1 MKQYSRVCER
11 VDLDAIFYNFQM
23 MKANIKDGV
32 QMIAV
37 IKTDGY
43 GHGAVQIA
51 RLLEPVDYIWGY
63 AVATLDE
70 AVVLRKN
77 DIKKPILVLGCIFPD
92 QWEAMIEN
100 EVRMTTYTVEMAKGV
115 SNLAVKMG
123 KDAYIHIKLDTGMSR
138 LGFQIHEDSVD
149 AIEEISKMPGLK
161 LEGMFTHFAK
171 ADETDKAYTDVQI
184 GKYNYMRDEL
194 KKRGVTFPIYHCSNS
209 AGIIDIKKANMDL
222 VRAGISIYGLYPS
235 EEVEKKNVPL
245 RPAMELISHVSYVKT
260 VPEGT
265 PVSYGGTYVTKRPSR
280 IATIPVGYADGYA
293 RGLSNKGAVLIHGKR
308 APICGRVC
316 MDQFMVDVTDIPEVK
331 MGDEVILIGSAG
343 EETITMEEVGE
354 LSGRFNYEFVCNLG
368 KRIPRVFRRNGKI
381 IARKDHFSE

>member
-77 DIKKPILVLGCIFPD
+77 EIKKPILVLGCIFPD

-115 SNLAVKMG
+115 SNLAVKMA

-149 AIEEISKMPGLK
+149 AIEEISK
-161 LEGMFTHFAK
+161 
-171 ADETDKAYTDVQI
+171 
-184 GKYNYMRDEL
+184 
-194 KKRGVTFPIYHCSNS
+194 
-209 AGIIDIKKANMDL
+209 
-222 VRAGISIYGLYPS
+222 IS
-235 EEVEKKNVPL
+235 
-245 RPAMELISHVSYVKT
+245 
-260 VPEGT
+260 
-265 PVSYGGTYVTKRPSR
+265 
-280 IATIPVGYADGYA
+280 
-293 RGLSNKGAVLIHGKR
+293 GLSMEQVL
-308 APICGRVC
+308 
-316 MDQFMVDVTDIPEVK
+316 EVK
-331 MGDEVILIGSAG
+331 KEK
-343 EETITMEEVGE
+343 
-354 LSGRFNYEFVCNLG
+354 NL
-368 KRIPRVFRRNGKI
+368 
-381 IARKDHFSE
+381 

>member
-77 DIKKPILVLGCIFPD
+77 EIKKPILVLGCIFPD
-92 QWEAMIEN
+92 QWEVMIEN

-171 ADETDKAYTDVQI
+171 ADETDKAYTTICVMNLKSEVSHFRFTTAQI
-184 GKYNYMRDEL
+184 VPVSLILR
-194 KKRGVTFPIYHCSNS
+194 KRTWIWY
-209 AGIIDIKKANMDL
+209 
-222 VRAGISIYGLYPS
+222 
-235 EEVEKKNVPL
+235 
-245 RPAMELISHVSYVKT
+245 
-260 VPEGT
+260 VPEY
-265 PVSYGGTYVTKRPSR
+265 PF
-280 IATIPVGYADGYA
+280 
-293 RGLSNKGAVLIHGKR
+293 
-308 APICGRVC
+308 
-316 MDQFMVDVTDIPEVK
+316 MDC
-331 MGDEVILIGSAG
+331 IL
-343 EETITMEEVGE
+343 
-354 LSGRFNYEFVCNLG
+354 
-368 KRIPRVFRRNGKI
+368 PRT
-381 IARKDHFSE
+381 

>member
-70 AVVLRKN
+70 AVVLRKHE
-77 DIKKPILVLGCIFPD
+77 IKKPILVLGCIFPD

-209 AGIIDIKKANMDL
+209 ADIIDIKKANMDL

-245 RPAMELISHVSYVKT
+245 KPAMELISHVSYVKT
-260 VPEGT
+260 VPAGT
-265 PVSYGGTYVTKRPSR
+265 PVSYGGTYVADRKLRV
-280 IATIPVGYADGYA
+280 ATVPVGYADGYP
-293 RGLSNKGAVLIHGKR
+293 RQLSGKGWVLVHGKK
-308 APICGRVC
+308 APILGRVC
-316 MDQFMVDVTDIPEVK
+316 MDQFMIDVTEIPGVEKGDQVTLIGRDGDEFISIEE
-331 MGDEVILIGSAG
+331 MGD
-343 EETITMEEVGE
+343 
-354 LSGRFNYEFVCNLG
+354 LSGRFSYEFACEISDRV
-368 KRIPRVFRRNGKI
+368 PRVYIKDGKETE
-381 IARKDHFSE
+381 KYN

>member
-70 AVVLRKN
+70 AVVLRKHE
-77 DIKKPILVLGCIFPD
+77 IKKPILVLGCIFPD

-138 LGFQIHEDSVD
+138 LGFQIYEDSVD

-161 LEGMFTHFAK
+161 KECSLILQKQMKQTRHIQMFRLENTTICVMNLKSVVSHSRFTIA
-171 ADETDKAYTDVQI
+171 QI
-184 GKYNYMRDEL
+184 VPVSLIL
-194 KKRGVTFPIYHCSNS
+194 KKQTWIWY
-209 AGIIDIKKANMDL
+209 
-222 VRAGISIYGLYPS
+222 
-235 EEVEKKNVPL
+235 
-245 RPAMELISHVSYVKT
+245 
-260 VPEGT
+260 VPEY
-265 PVSYGGTYVTKRPSR
+265 PF
-280 IATIPVGYADGYA
+280 
-293 RGLSNKGAVLIHGKR
+293 
-308 APICGRVC
+308 
-316 MDQFMVDVTDIPEVK
+316 MDC
-331 MGDEVILIGSAG
+331 IL
-343 EETITMEEVGE
+343 
-354 LSGRFNYEFVCNLG
+354 
-368 KRIPRVFRRNGKI
+368 PRR
-381 IARKDHFSE
+381 

>member
-171 ADETDKAYTDVQI
+171 ADETDKHIQMFRLENTTICVMNLKSEVSHFRFTTAQI
-184 GKYNYMRDEL
+184 VPVSLILR
-194 KKRGVTFPIYHCSNS
+194 KRTWIWY
-209 AGIIDIKKANMDL
+209 
-222 VRAGISIYGLYPS
+222 
-235 EEVEKKNVPL
+235 
-245 RPAMELISHVSYVKT
+245 
-260 VPEGT
+260 VPEY
-265 PVSYGGTYVTKRPSR
+265 PF
-280 IATIPVGYADGYA
+280 
-293 RGLSNKGAVLIHGKR
+293 
-308 APICGRVC
+308 
-316 MDQFMVDVTDIPEVK
+316 MDC
-331 MGDEVILIGSAG
+331 IL
-343 EETITMEEVGE
+343 
-354 LSGRFNYEFVCNLG
+354 
-368 KRIPRVFRRNGKI
+368 PRR
-381 IARKDHFSE
+381 

>member
-77 DIKKPILVLGCIFPD
+77 EIKKPILVLGCIFPD
-92 QWEAMIEN
+92 QWEVMIEN

-138 LGFQIHEDSVD
+138 LGFQIHEDSVY
-149 AIEEISKMPGLK
+149 ALSVSSAFAKCVNIPSNLSPGIFEIS
-161 LEGMFTHFAK
+161 
-171 ADETDKAYTDVQI
+171 
-184 GKYNYMRDEL
+184 
-194 KKRGVTFPIYHCSNS
+194 
-209 AGIIDIKKANMDL
+209 
-222 VRAGISIYGLYPS
+222 SIAS
-235 EEVEKKNVPL
+235 
-245 RPAMELISHVSYVKT
+245 T
-260 VPEGT
+260 
-265 PVSYGGTYVTKRPSR
+265 
-280 IATIPVGYADGYA
+280 
-293 RGLSNKGAVLIHGKR
+293 LS
-308 APICGRVC
+308 
-316 MDQFMVDVTDIPEVK
+316 
-331 MGDEVILIGSAG
+331 S
-343 EETITMEEVGE
+343 
-354 LSGRFNYEFVCNLG
+354 
-368 KRIPRVFRRNGKI
+368 
-381 IARKDHFSE
+381 

>member
-1 MKQYSRVCER
+1 
-11 VDLDAIFYNFQM
+11 
-23 MKANIKDGV
+23 
-32 QMIAV
+32 MIAV

-77 DIKKPILVLGCIFPD
+77 EIKKPILVLGCIFPD
-92 QWEAMIEN
+92 QWEVMIEN

-171 ADETDKAYTDVQI
+171 ADEI
-184 GKYNYMRDEL
+184 RDTLLAKGIVLEDTSE
-194 KKRGVTFPIYHCSNS
+194 GV
-209 AGIIDIKKANMDL
+209 
-222 VRAGISIYGLYPS
+222 RW
-235 EEVEKKNVPL
+235 
-245 RPAMELISHVSYVKT
+245 
-260 VPEGT
+260 
-265 PVSYGGTYVTKRPSR
+265 
-280 IATIPVGYADGYA
+280 
-293 RGLSNKGAVLIHGKR
+293 KR
-308 APICGRVC
+308 A
-316 MDQFMVDVTDIPEVK
+316 
-331 MGDEVILIGSAG
+331 
-343 EETITMEEVGE
+343 
-354 LSGRFNYEFVCNLG
+354 
-368 KRIPRVFRRNGKI
+368 
-381 IARKDHFSE
+381 

>member
-77 DIKKPILVLGCIFPD
+77 EIKKPILVLGCIFPD

-115 SNLAVKMG
+115 SNLAVKQTR
-123 KDAYIHIKLDTGMSR
+123 HIQMFR
-138 LGFQIHEDSVD
+138 LENTTICVMNLKSEVSHFRFTTAQIVPVSL
-149 AIEEISKMPGLK
+149 IL
-161 LEGMFTHFAK
+161 
-171 ADETDKAYTDVQI
+171 
-184 GKYNYMRDEL
+184 R
-194 KKRGVTFPIYHCSNS
+194 KRTWIWY
-209 AGIIDIKKANMDL
+209 
-222 VRAGISIYGLYPS
+222 
-235 EEVEKKNVPL
+235 
-245 RPAMELISHVSYVKT
+245 
-260 VPEGT
+260 VPEY
-265 PVSYGGTYVTKRPSR
+265 PF
-280 IATIPVGYADGYA
+280 
-293 RGLSNKGAVLIHGKR
+293 
-308 APICGRVC
+308 
-316 MDQFMVDVTDIPEVK
+316 MDC
-331 MGDEVILIGSAG
+331 IL
-343 EETITMEEVGE
+343 
-354 LSGRFNYEFVCNLG
+354 
-368 KRIPRVFRRNGKI
+368 PRR
-381 IARKDHFSE
+381 

>member
-1 MKQYSRVCER
+1 MRS
-11 VDLDAIFYNFQM
+11 
-23 MKANIKDGV
+23 
-32 QMIAV
+32 
-37 IKTDGY
+37 
-43 GHGAVQIA
+43 
-51 RLLEPVDYIWGY
+51 
-63 AVATLDE
+63 
-70 AVVLRKN
+70 
-77 DIKKPILVLGCIFPD
+77 
-92 QWEAMIEN
+92 
-100 EVRMTTYTVEMAKGV
+100 
-115 SNLAVKMG
+115 KME

-222 VRAGISIYGLYPS
+222 VRPGISIYGLYPS

-265 PVSYGGTYVTKRPSR
+265 PVSYGGTYVTEKRDFSC
-280 IATIPVGYADGYA
+280 D
-293 RGLSNKGAVLIHGKR
+293 H
-308 APICGRVC
+308 
-316 MDQFMVDVTDIPEVK
+316 
-331 MGDEVILIGSAG
+331 
-343 EETITMEEVGE
+343 
-354 LSGRFNYEFVCNLG
+354 SGRL
-368 KRIPRVFRRNGKI
+368 RRWISQKS
-381 IARKDHFSE
+381 F